1 MATAYPIALHL
12 EHKACLVIGSNAE
25 AVDRAL
31 ALLRVGAHVT
41 LITPM
46 ALTGLELERV
56 RAAQLEPLVRAY
68 EDRDLDGQW
77 LAVLTDRDEQLGARI
92 AEQALSAG
100 TLFCATDQQQANSYS
115 HMSLT
120 QAGCVTLAISTN
132 GRAPALARRLRLELE
147 RVFDAAGLA
156 EFADALAELR
166 ARTPPEQR
174 KAVLSAAVA
183 ALKFDGELLLPKV

>member
-1 MATAYPIALHL
+1 MATAFPIALHL

-31 ALLRVGAHVT
+31 ALLRVGAQVT
-41 LITPM
+41 LITPT
-46 ALTGLELERV
+46 ALTDPELERAQ
-56 RAAQLEPLVRAY
+56 AAQLRPLVRAY
-68 EDRDLDGQW
+68 DDGDLEGQW

-92 AEQALSAG
+92 AEQALRARI
-100 TLFCATDQQQANSYS
+100 LFCATDQPQPNSYS

-132 GRAPALARRLRLELE
+132 GRAPALARRLRMELE

-166 ARTPPEQR
+166 ERTPPEQR

-183 ALKFDGELLLPKV
+183 ALEFDGELLLPKT